1 MRGGR
6 TKPPNFELCFRNHCS
21 RRIGDGWHQGG
32 RKSRATFF
40 SGSQT
45 ILAANKQ
52 PESLPCVE
60 GQVIKVILVFNPLP

>member
-1 MRGGR
+1 MDGIKEGEV
-6 TKPPNFELCFRNHCS
+6 T
-21 RRIGDGWHQGG
+21 GDF
-32 RKSRATFF
+32 FF

-52 PESLPCVE
+52 PELLPCVE